1 MLKKERILPTKNKRI
16 FEVLLF
22 LDSVSCQSNAQK
34 QPEAGLFLVRIKG
47 GVMAEAAKH
56 LWILSKDETLQELAM
71 VKERDRKDQ
80 AAREDD
86 AYEEG
91 MKKGRKD
98 GMKKGIEK
106 GMEKWKKEWKKG
118 WKNGKRNGKMEKG
131 MEVVKGMEKGMT
143 GLSKDDILKLKK

>member
-91 MKKGRKD
+91 MEKGRK
-98 GMKKGIEK
+98 E
-106 GMEKWKKEWKKG
+106 GMEKVAQNMLKE
-118 WKNGKRNGKMEKG
+118 NLNISLIST
-131 MEVVKGMEKGMT
+131 MT